1 MWLSKASIAT
11 MIQKKFPAKV
21 VQFGKWGLGGGYHSD
36 LALLQFSHV
45 TVLGV
50 RVRGKDLE

>member
-1 MWLSKASIAT
+1 

-21 VQFGKWGLGGGYHSD
+21 VQFGKWGLWGGYHSD